1 MTAMLGANGSA
12 EFEITYLVKLI
23 LRQYWRL
30 EFYQSPFSAI
40 GLSLCAGF
48 FFATGAVNQ
57 ACLMIHSCAPFLE
70 ENLPK

>member
-1 MTAMLGANGSA
+1 MPGGNGGAK
-12 EFEITYLVKLI
+12 FEIAYLLTLI
-23 LRQYWRL
+23 LRQYWRP
-30 EFYQSPFSAI
+30 EFHQSPFSAI